1 MKPTLHFRAL
11 RPLRQALL
19 TAGFAAVTL
28 TGVAAPR
35 STTVI
40 QPPAPPGL
48 PRPPAIR
55 LANPP
60 GLPAPPSVGDVI
72 RVEKAPPAAR
82 DETVPRALVAPVS

>member
-1 MKPTLHFRAL
+1 LAKLVQRDMKPTLHFRAL

-48 PRPPAIR
+48 P
-55 LANPP
+55 
-60 GLPAPPSVGDVI
+60 APPSVGDVI